1 MLPTQDVIGALTA
14 AGRPLAGAG
23 DDYDYFLE
31 LIGDARLALLG
42 EAAHGIHE
50 FYRSERRSRNV

>member
-1 MLPTQDVIGALTA
+1 MPPTDDVISALTA

-31 LIGDARLALLG
+31 LIGDARLVLLVKPRMALMSF
-42 EAAHGIHE
+42 IV
-50 FYRSERRSRNV
+50 SERRSRNV